1 MHYMIVVEV
10 EGLVSLGSIWIKG
23 VAAAFLCVCEM
34 SEPLVKDG
42 CGHGEFTC
50 EGACERK
57 KGEGEEE
64 KMVAFTQCFGK
75 TVVGDRKMMI
85 WFRGVGF
92 L

>member
-1 MHYMIVVEV
+1 M
-10 EGLVSLGSIWIKG
+10 
-23 VAAAFLCVCEM
+23 
-34 SEPLVKDG
+34 KDG